1 MCQPGRMQCCARP
14 KRGARGG
21 GAAKAEPPPP
31 LLFETVDSELILSE
45 DRTTVTRDAPKSPTT
60 LKKGRKLGGGGK
72 PGGGVGRYKL
82 AACDNPTDLM
92 TTGVHCVEFTLAQAS
107 GNVTLG
113 VMQEDYDPK
122 QPIAPGEARGDGA
135 ESWGLS
141 TRSGSLSF
149 RGKATMWKGRRA
161 CPISHPTA
169 VRPPCAPRSSH

>member
-1 MCQPGRMQCCARP
+1 MQCCARP

-72 PGGGVGRYKL
+72 PGGVGRYKL
-82 AACDNPTDLM
+82 AACDNPSDLM
-92 TTGVHCVEFTLAQAS
+92 ATGVHCVEFTLAQAS

-169 VRPPCAPRSSH
+169 IHPPCAPRSSL